1 MPKTMDTAVR
11 DMLGSLQ
18 LQIAAL
24 QVQVE
29 DLTEQLAEAK
39 RAAEKS
45 PLHRVPDRAEAK

>member
-11 DMLGSLQ
+11 DMLGAQL

-29 DLTEQLAEAK
+29 DLQEQLAAAK
-39 RAAEKS
+39 QASAPKAS
-45 PLHRVPDRAEAK
+45 KLHEVKQG